1 MVDNSLNETF
11 TKRKT
16 HYTHGARYV
25 YPATQEKSKDID
37 VAKII
42 LKRNEVPM
50 RARELPQI
58 VQSKTK
64 SISDEY
70 HYHRDSSK
78 VIKNP
83 VINYTMD
90 DSISVLPDPY
100 YFKQSYDPTKS
111 KSFFYYANKHI
122 IGADTPDTRVS
133 LNKEV
138 LHETGKIINTDK
150 VANIKSKNM

>member
-1 MVDNSLNETF
+1 MVEGLDETF

-16 HYTHGARYV
+16 SYTRNTSFV
-25 YPATQEKSKDID
+25 FPITQEKSKSVDASK
-37 VAKII
+37 VI
-42 LKRNEVPM
+42 LGRSEPPLK
-50 RARELPQI
+50 ARQLPLI

-70 HYHRDSSK
+70 HYHRDSSA

-138 LHETGKIINTDK
+138 LHETGKKINTDK
-150 VANIKSKNM
+150 TTNMKSKNM